1 MCVCV
6 CVCVYVCMIVTSAE
20 LPVIIRETENDDLTS
35 VLQELIET
43 YSDQIGD
50 VAVSLCANLVRIVF
64 IYDGNLS
71 LLMI

>member
-1 MCVCV
+1 MCVCDSQD
-6 CVCVYVCMIVTSAE
+6 CAE
-20 LPVIIRETENDDLTS
+20 LLVVIREIHLENDDLTS
-35 VLQELIET
+35 VLEELIKT

-64 IYDGNLS
+64 IYDVNLS